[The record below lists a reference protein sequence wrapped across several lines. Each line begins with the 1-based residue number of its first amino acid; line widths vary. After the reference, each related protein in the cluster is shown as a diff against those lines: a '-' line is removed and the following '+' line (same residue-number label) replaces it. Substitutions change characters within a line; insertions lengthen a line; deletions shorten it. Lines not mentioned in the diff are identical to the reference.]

1 MARDTVR
8 AAMTSPKSSHPVRGR
23 RYTLFVLTIL
33 SAMNQLDRQLIN
45 ILIEPIRREFALS
58 DLEIGFLVGLVFVA
72 IYSVLSIPAAVFAAR
87 HSRRNLLAASALVWG
102 AMTMMCGYAQAY
114 WHLLVARFG
123 VGIGE
128 AGGMP
133 PSHSM
138 ISDLYRSEERATALS
153 VWAAGING
161 GIFLAFL
168 FGGLVGQFYGWRWA
182 LIGAGALTV
191 LTAILLRLTVREP
204 VRVHDSPKQKSD
216 ASNSAAPL
224 RDTVRLALRDPVFR
238 HVTIGATLASVVG
251 YASLAWIPSFM
262 VRTHDMNIA
271 GIGAYLAVLIG
282 VGGAFGTWL
291 TGAVSDRL
299 RKRDIRWS
307 LWLIGA
313 TLLVTKP
320 FAFGFLLV
328 DNRTIALA
336 MFVLPAAFGA
346 AYVGTSIAVLHNR
359 VAAEL
364 RPMVSALFL
373 LVLNFVGFG
382 FGPLLVGALSDLAFG
397 GFGTDALRYSL
408 AVTQCVAIWG
418 AFHYYWAGLQLARPS
433 DSKRQ

>member
-1 MARDTVR
+1 
-8 AAMTSPKSSHPVRGR
+8 MTSPEPSRPVRGR
-23 RYTLFVLTIL
+23 RYTLFILTIL

-58 DLEIGFLVGLVFVA
+58 DLQIGFLVGLVFVA
-72 IYSVLSIPAAVFAAR
+72 IYSVLSIPAAVLAAR

-102 AMTMMCGYAQAY
+102 AMTIMCGYAQTY
-114 WHLLVARFG
+114 WHLLIARFG

-138 ISDLYRSEERATALS
+138 ISDLYRPEERATALS
-153 VWAAGING
+153 IWAAGING

-168 FGGLVGQFYGWRWA
+168 FGGLIGQFYGWRWA

-191 LTAILLRLTVREP
+191 LAAILLRLTVREP
-204 VRVHDSPKQKSD
+204 VRIHDSPKQTSD
-216 ASNSAAPL
+216 EGIHAALL
-224 RDTVRLALRDPVFR
+224 RDTVRLAMRDPVIR
-238 HVTIGATLASVVG
+238 HIVIGATLAGVVG
-251 YASLAWIPSFM
+251 YASLAWIPSFL
-262 VRTHDMNIA
+262 VRTHSMNIA
-271 GIGAYLAVLIG
+271 GIGVYLAVLVGI
-282 VGGAFGTWL
+282 GGAFGTWL
-291 TGAVSDRL
+291 TGAASDRL
-299 RKRDIRWS
+299 RKLDIRWS

-328 DNRTIALA
+328 DNQTVALA
-336 MFVLPAAFGA
+336 LFVLPAVLGA

-359 VAAEL
+359 IAAEL
-364 RPMVSALFL
+364 RPMASALFL
-373 LVLNFVGFG
+373 LVVNFVGFG
-382 FGPLLVGALSDLAFG
+382 FGPLLVGALSDLVFSSYGA
-397 GFGTDALRYSL
+397 DAVRYSL

-418 AFHYYWAGLQLARPS
+418 ALHYYLAGRHLRAR
-433 DSKRQ
+433 

>member
-1 MARDTVR
+1 MITKHSS
-8 AAMTSPKSSHPVRGR
+8 SPAKGR
-23 RYTLFVLTIL
+23 RYTLFILTIL

-45 ILIEPIRREFALS
+45 ILIEPIRLEFALS
-58 DLEIGFLVGLVFVA
+58 DLQIGFLVGLVFVA
-72 IYSVLSIPAAVFAAR
+72 IYSVLSIPAAILAAR
-87 HSRRNLLAASALVWG
+87 YSRRNLLAASALVWG
-102 AMTMMCGYAQAY
+102 AMTIICGYAHAY

-138 ISDLYRSEERATALS
+138 ISDLYRPEERATALS
-153 VWAAGING
+153 IWAAGING

-204 VRVHDSPKQKSD
+204 ARVQDRRIQTSD
-216 ASNSAAPL
+216 GATPAALL
-224 RDTVRLALRDPVFR
+224 RDTVRLAIRDLAIR
-238 HVTIGATLASVVG
+238 HIVIGATLAGIVG
-251 YASLAWIPSFM
+251 YASLAWIPSFL
-262 VRTHDMNIA
+262 VRTHNMNIA
-271 GIGAYLAVLIG
+271 DIGVYLAVLVGI
-282 VGGAFGTWL
+282 GGAVGTWL
-291 TGAVSDRL
+291 TGAASDRL

-313 TLLVTKP
+313 TLLFTKP

-328 DNRTIALA
+328 DNKTIALA
-336 MFVLPAAFGA
+336 LFILPAALGA

-359 VAAEL
+359 IPAEL
-364 RPMVSALFL
+364 RPMASALFL
-373 LVLNFVGFG
+373 LVVNFVGFG
-382 FGPLLVGALSDLAFG
+382 FGPLLVGALSDFVFDD
-397 GFGTDALRYSL
+397 FGTDALRYSL